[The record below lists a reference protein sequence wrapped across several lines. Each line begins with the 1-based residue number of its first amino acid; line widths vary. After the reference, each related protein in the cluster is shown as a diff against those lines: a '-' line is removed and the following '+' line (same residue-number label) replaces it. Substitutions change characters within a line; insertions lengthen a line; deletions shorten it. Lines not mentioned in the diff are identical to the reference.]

1 VSFSGFEE
9 DAPLF
14 AIGVIARMVGVH
26 QQTIRNYERW
36 GFITPSRTHGG
47 TRSYSARD
55 LREIRRVR
63 NWMDTLGVNRAGVD
77 VMLKLVE
84 RIEELE
90 ARSVAQEARSAALEA
105 ELNALKRK
113 NQRL

>member
-1 VSFSGFEE
+1 
-9 DAPLF
+9 
-14 AIGVIARMVGVH
+14 
-26 QQTIRNYERW
+26 
-36 GFITPSRTHGG
+36 
-47 TRSYSARD
+47 